1 MHEILHTI
9 GASDKYD
16 LASGQPLHPTGYA
29 EPERRPLFPQ
39 RYAEIMAGRI
49 PVAENEARQ
58 AESLARVIVGPA
70 TASELGWAEPG
81 D

>member
-1 MHEILHTI
+1 
-9 GASDKYD
+9 
-16 LASGQPLHPTGYA
+16 
-29 EPERRPLFPQ
+29 
-39 RYAEIMAGRI
+39 MAGRI